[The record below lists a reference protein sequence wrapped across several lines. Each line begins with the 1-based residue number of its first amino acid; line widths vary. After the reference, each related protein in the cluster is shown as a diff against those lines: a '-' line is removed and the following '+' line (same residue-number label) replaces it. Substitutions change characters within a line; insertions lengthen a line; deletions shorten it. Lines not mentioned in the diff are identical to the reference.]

1 MGTWKQAEYIYK
13 PEVLKQVF
21 SVLLSPQPRSSPSS
35 TSGTLPFATV
45 LSDQQSKEPPDIK
58 EVRTA

>member
-1 MGTWKQAEYIYK
+1 MGTWKQAECIYTS
-13 PEVLKQVF
+13 EVLKQVF
-21 SVLLSPQPRSSPSS
+21 SVLSPQPRSSPSS